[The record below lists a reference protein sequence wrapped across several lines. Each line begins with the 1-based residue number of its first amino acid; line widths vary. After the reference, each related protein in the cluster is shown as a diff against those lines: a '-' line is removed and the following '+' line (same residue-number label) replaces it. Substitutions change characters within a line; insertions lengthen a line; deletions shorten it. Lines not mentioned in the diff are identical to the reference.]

1 MLKSNRKI
9 EITSPSLQV
18 ILYRVFPRS
27 SKKIHQKDQV
37 SLETFS
43 GPRNAASVR
52 PFFIFFQQLPQG
64 PLPALS
70 EIMNLHVLAYRNKR
84 NGSSVSLN
92 PFLMLLA
99 AVKNLRLQA

>member
-18 ILYRVFPRS
+18 ILYRVFPHG

-43 GPRNAASVR
+43 GPRNSGSAK
-52 PFFIFFQQLPQG
+52 PFFKFFQQLLQG

-70 EIMNLHVLAYRNKR
+70 ERTNLQVLVSRNKR
-84 NGSSVSLN
+84 NGPSVSLN